1 MYCAHSRPAPYCKAP
16 YLYIVMHDP
25 RFAVFWTM
33 NMNYLVFEGAHVYVE
48 EFAQLALATIYEHA
62 VTLKKISREEN

>member
-1 MYCAHSRPAPYCKAP
+1 MYCAYSRPAPYCKAP

-33 NMNYLVFEGAHVYVE
+33 NMNYLVFDKSGELLRICPNSH
-48 EFAQLALATIYEHA
+48 
-62 VTLKKISREEN
+62 